1 VLQDL
6 SHLGIVVHDLDK
18 AVALWTEVFGYTEI
32 ERQHVELEGVRNAFV
47 SHGPARGEAVVIE
60 LMEPLDKED
69 MTSPIARR
77 LAEAGEGIFHVA
89 VFSDDPAATS
99 EKLKAAGLRVIDRPP
114 VWPGEPARAIVH
126 PKSANGVLL
135 EVTART

>member
-6 SHLGIVVHDLDK
+6 SHFGIVVHDLDK
-18 AVALWTEVFGYTEI
+18 AVALWTEVFGYKEI

-47 SHGPARGEAVVIE
+47 SPGPPRGEAVVIE
-60 LMEPLDKED
+60 LMEPLDKSD
-69 MTSPIARR
+69 MSSPIARR
-77 LAEAGEGIFHVA
+77 LAEVGEGIFHVA
-89 VFSDDPAATS
+89 VFAEDPELAS
-99 EKLKAAGLRVIDRPP
+99 EAFKKAGLTVIDRPP
-114 VWPGEPARAIVH
+114 VWEGEPPRAIVH